1 MKRVLYLFMF
11 LILSAC
17 SKEKRVE
24 RKLEGNWLVT
34 KVRIQDSEGF
44 TYDDSIPNGELSF
57 NTQNKLV
64 SGKIVFDYS
73 TISLSSHEDSL
84 QLNDFDYQ
92 LDTDEGRFYAD
103 SANLR
108 YDFRILSVTKSD
120 LQIEYYD
127 LQKYQ
132 LKRFVLVKKEN

>member
-1 MKRVLYLFMF
+1 MKRIIYLVIF
-11 LILSAC
+11 LILVAC
-17 SKEKRVE
+17 SKEKSIE
-24 RKLEGNWLVT
+24 RKLDGNWLVT

-57 NTQNKLV
+57 NTENKLV
-64 SGKIVFDYS
+64 SGKVKFDYS
-73 TISLSSHEDSL
+73 TITLASLEDSL
-84 QLNDFDYQ
+84 LLNDFEYQ
-92 LDTDEGRFYAD
+92 LNAVEDRFFAD

-108 YDFRILSVTKSD
+108 YDFRILSITKSD

-132 LKRFVLVKKEN
+132 MKRFVLVKKE

>member
-1 MKRVLYLFMF
+1 MKSILYFGTF
-11 LILSAC
+11 LILFAC
-17 SKEKRVE
+17 SKEKSIE
-24 RKLEGNWLVT
+24 RKLDGNWLVT

-44 TYDDSIPNGELSF
+44 TYDDSIPSGELSF
-57 NTQNKLV
+57 NAQNKLV
-64 SGKIVFDYS
+64 SGKVNFDYS
-73 TISLSSHEDSL
+73 TISLTSLEDSL

-92 LDTDEGRFYAD
+92 LNTDEGRFYAD

-108 YDFRILSVTKSD
+108 YDFRILSITKSD

-132 LKRFVLVKKEN
+132 MKRFVLVKKE

>member
-1 MKRVLYLFMF
+1 MKSILYFGTF
-11 LILSAC
+11 LILFAC
-17 SKEKRVE
+17 SKEKSIE
-24 RKLEGNWLVT
+24 RKLDGNWLVT

-44 TYDDSIPNGELSF
+44 TYDDTIPSGELSF
-57 NTQNKLV
+57 NAQNKRV
-64 SGKIVFDYS
+64 SGKVNFDYS
-73 TISLSSHEDSL
+73 TISLTSLEDSL

-92 LDTDEGRFYAD
+92 LNTDEGRFYAD

-108 YDFRILSVTKSD
+108 YDFRILSITKSD

-132 LKRFVLVKKEN
+132 MKRFVLVKKE

>member
-1 MKRVLYLFMF
+1 MKSILYLATF
-11 LILSAC
+11 LILVAC
-17 SKEKRVE
+17 SKEKSIE
-24 RKLEGNWLVT
+24 RKLDGNWLVT

-44 TYDDSIPNGELSF
+44 TYDDSIPSGELSF
-57 NTQNKLV
+57 NAQNKRV
-64 SGKIVFDYS
+64 SGKVNFDYS
-73 TISLSSHEDSL
+73 TISLTSLEDSL

-92 LDTDEGRFYAD
+92 LNTDEGRFYAD

-108 YDFRILSVTKSD
+108 YDFRILSITKSD

-132 LKRFVLVKKEN
+132 MKRFVLVKKE

>member
-44 TYDDSIPNGELSF
+44 TYDDSIPSGELSF
-57 NTQNKLV
+57 NPQNKLI
-64 SGKIVFDYS
+64 SGNIKFDYS
-73 TISLSSHEDSL
+73 TISLTSFEDSL

-92 LDTDEGRFYAD
+92 LNTVEGRFYAD

-108 YDFRILSVTKSD
+108 YDFRILSITKSD

-132 LKRFVLVKKEN
+132 LKRFVLVKKE

>member
-1 MKRVLYLFMF
+1 MF

-44 TYDDSIPNGELSF
+44 TYDDSIPSGELSF
-57 NTQNKLV
+57 NPQNKLI
-64 SGKIVFDYS
+64 SGKIKFDYS
-73 TISLSSHEDSL
+73 TISLTSFEDSL
-84 QLNDFDYQ
+84 QLNNFDYQ
-92 LDTDEGRFYAD
+92 LNTVEGSFYAD
-103 SANLR
+103 SANLG
-108 YDFRILSVTKSD
+108 YDFRILSITKGD

>member
-1 MKRVLYLFMF
+1 MKRILYLVI
-11 LILSAC
+11 ILVLFSC
-17 SKEKRVE
+17 SKEKSIE
-24 RKLEGNWLVT
+24 RKLDGNWLVT

-57 NTQNKLV
+57 NAANKLV
-64 SGKIVFDYS
+64 SGKVKFDYS
-73 TISLSSHEDSL
+73 TITLASLEDSL
-84 QLNDFDYQ
+84 QLNDFNYQ
-92 LDTDEGRFYAD
+92 LNTDEGRIYAD

-108 YDFRILSVTKSD
+108 YDFRILSLTKSD

-132 LKRFVLVKKEN
+132 MKRFVLVKKE

>member
-1 MKRVLYLFMF
+1 MKSILYFGTF
-11 LILSAC
+11 LILFAC
-17 SKEKRVE
+17 SKEKSIE
-24 RKLEGNWLVT
+24 RKLDGNWLVT

-44 TYDDSIPNGELSF
+44 TYDDTIPSGELSF
-57 NTQNKLV
+57 NAQNKLV
-64 SGKIVFDYS
+64 SGKVKFDYS
-73 TISLSSHEDSL
+73 TISLTFLEDSL

-92 LDTDEGRFYAD
+92 LNTEEDRFFAD

-108 YDFRILSVTKSD
+108 YDFRILSITKSD

-132 LKRFVLVKKEN
+132 MKRFVLVKKE

>member
-1 MKRVLYLFMF
+1 MKRIIYLAIF
-11 LILSAC
+11 LILVAC
-17 SKEKRVE
+17 SKEKSIE
-24 RKLEGNWLVT
+24 RKLDGNWLVT

-57 NTQNKLV
+57 NAENKLI
-64 SGKIVFDYS
+64 SGKVKFDYS
-73 TISLSSHEDSL
+73 TITLASLEDSL
-84 QLNDFDYQ
+84 LLNDFEYQ
-92 LDTDEGRFYAD
+92 LNADEDRFFAD

-108 YDFRILSVTKSD
+108 YDFRILSITKSD

-132 LKRFVLVKKEN
+132 LKRFVLVKKE

>member
-1 MKRVLYLFMF
+1 MKRIIYLATF
-11 LILSAC
+11 LILVAC
-17 SKEKRVE
+17 SKEKSIE
-24 RKLEGNWLVT
+24 RKLDGNWLVT

-44 TYDDSIPNGELSF
+44 TYDDSIPSGELSF
-57 NTQNKLV
+57 NAQNKLV
-64 SGKIVFDYS
+64 SGKVNFDYS
-73 TISLSSHEDSL
+73 TISLTSLEDSL

-92 LDTDEGRFYAD
+92 LNTDEGRFYAD

-108 YDFRILSVTKSD
+108 YDFRILSITKSD

-132 LKRFVLVKKEN
+132 MKRFVLVKKE

>member
-1 MKRVLYLFMF
+1 MKRIIYLAIF
-11 LILSAC
+11 LILVAC
-17 SKEKRVE
+17 SKEKSIE
-24 RKLEGNWLVT
+24 RKLDGNWLVT

-57 NTQNKLV
+57 NAENKLI
-64 SGKIVFDYS
+64 SGKVKFDYS
-73 TISLSSHEDSL
+73 TITLASLEDSL
-84 QLNDFDYQ
+84 LLNDFEYQ
-92 LDTDEGRFYAD
+92 LNADEDRFFAD

-108 YDFRILSVTKSD
+108 YDFRILSITKSD

-132 LKRFVLVKKEN
+132 LKRFVLVKKD

>member
-1 MKRVLYLFMF
+1 MKRIIYLATF
-11 LILSAC
+11 LILVAC
-17 SKEKRVE
+17 SKEKSIE
-24 RKLEGNWLVT
+24 RKLDGNWLVT

-44 TYDDSIPNGELSF
+44 TYDDSIPSGELSF
-57 NTQNKLV
+57 NAQNKLV
-64 SGKIVFDYS
+64 SGKVKFDYS
-73 TISLSSHEDSL
+73 TISLTSLEDSL

-92 LDTDEGRFYAD
+92 LNTDEGRFYAD

-108 YDFRILSVTKSD
+108 YDFRILSITKSD

-132 LKRFVLVKKEN
+132 MKRFVLVKKE

>member
-1 MKRVLYLFMF
+1 MKRRIYIATL
-11 LILSAC
+11 LILLAC
-17 SKEKRVE
+17 SKEKSIE
-24 RKLEGNWLVT
+24 RKLDGNWLVT

-57 NTQNKLV
+57 NAENKLV
-64 SGKIVFDYS
+64 SGKVKFDYS
-73 TISLSSHEDSL
+73 TITLASLEDSL
-84 QLNDFDYQ
+84 LLNDFEYQ
-92 LDTDEGRFYAD
+92 LNADEDRFFAD

-108 YDFRILSVTKSD
+108 YDFRILSITKSD

-132 LKRFVLVKKEN
+132 LKRFVLVKKD